1 MADAMD
7 VDGPVGPVTKG
18 PKGKTAVAGKE
29 GVERFTVKK
38 VSDCFTE
45 PFAARILEMDVDK
58 TLRLYENSG
67 TL

>member
-38 VSDCFTE
+38 TAPSLGESATTLSTFTVSLDGSRLDK
-45 PFAARILEMDVDK
+45 FAP
-58 TLRLYENSG
+58 
-67 TL
+67 